1 MKKIRDHHKTNL
13 DTYDR
18 EAKTL
23 AQTYNALA
31 TDVVLP
37 GLDERLPHSDKNK
50 RRRAL
55 DLGCGSGRDA
65 FWLANERGFA
75 VTAVDGSAAMLAQ
88 AAKLKSHPRVQYMKD
103 TLPALEKVRKHAER
117 THEKYDVILLSA
129 VWMHLD
135 EDERKVLMT
144 HIAALANPKA
154 LVYISLRNGPAPAD
168 RPMFATEA
176 AEVKALGRAHR
187 ARFEVIGTDDDKQGR
202 GGVKWEYV
210 ALKF

>member
-1 MKKIRDHHKTNL
+1 MKKMKDHHKTNL

-18 EAKTL
+18 EARTL

-31 TDVVLP
+31 TATVLP
-37 GLDERLPHSDKNK
+37 GLDERLPKSDQRN

-65 FWLANERGFA
+65 FWLAHERGFD
-75 VTAVDGSAAMLAQ
+75 VTAVDGSAEMLAQ
-88 AAKLKSHPRVQYMKD
+88 AAKLKSHPRVQYMQD
-103 TLPALEKVRKHAER
+103 TMPALEKLRAQADR

-135 EDERKVLMT
+135 EDERQVLMT
-144 HIAALANPKA
+144 HMAALANPQA

-168 RPMFATEA
+168 RPMFATAA
-176 AEVKALGRAHR
+176 AEVKKLGRAHN
-187 ARFEVIGTDDDKQGR
+187 ARFEALGTDDDKQGR

-210 ALKF
+210 TLKF